1 MLGELV
7 AECWDSI
14 DKSRTKAGLI
24 AAISQRLLTPE
35 FAEKLEHR
43 PSDAA
48 RHYLQ
53 VQLNRLRDIMQG

>member
-7 AECWDSI
+7 AECWDSL
-14 DKSRTKAGLI
+14 DKTRTKSGLA

-43 PSDAA
+43 TSDAA

-53 VQLNRLRDIMQG
+53 VQLNRLTEIMQG